1 MSARLPA
8 HRRGFTLLEVVIA
21 IAVLTIMAA
30 LAWETIGGAMRARD
44 YLAFE
49 EELDR
54 SGRIAMAR
62 VHRELSLAFLTKN
75 TAAVNTYR
83 TVFVGK
89 DDNDTDQIWFASR
102 SHRPSV
108 AGARESD
115 QTEITIWCEPDP
127 ENRNRMMLLHREAQR
142 VDHEPDKDGVI
153 LPLARDVSRFDLRY
167 LDPLDG
173 EWQDSWD
180 TNGADTPGRL
190 PRAVQIVLTIAKTD
204 PEDEDDVVE
213 RTFVSTVMIEGASR
227 LARSA
232 TASDGGA
239 GRGRLSGG
247 GGGGGGNGGGGGGN
261 GGGGGGSG
269 GGKGGGGGG
278 KGGGKK

>member
-1 MSARLPA
+1 MSPRVPSARG
-8 HRRGFTLLEVVIA
+8 GFTLLEVVIA
-21 IAVLTIMAA
+21 IAVLTIIAA

-44 YLAFE
+44 YLSFE

-54 SGRIAMAR
+54 SGRVAMSR
-62 VHRELSLAFLTKN
+62 IQRELSLAFLTRN
-75 TAAVNTYR
+75 TASFNTYR

-89 DDNDTDQIWFASR
+89 DDSDTDQVWFASR

-127 ENRNRMMLLHREAQR
+127 EHRNRMVLLHRESQR
-142 VDHEPDKDGVI
+142 IDHEPDKDGVI

-167 LDPLDG
+167 LDPQDG
-173 EWQDSWD
+173 EWQDTWD

-204 PEDEDDVVE
+204 PDDEDEVIE
-213 RTFVSTVMIEGASR
+213 RTFVSTVVIEGASR

-247 GGGGGGNGGGGGGN
+247 GGGGGGGGGSGGGGGGGGAKGGGN
-261 GGGGGGSG
+261 GGGN
-269 GGKGGGGGG
+269 
-278 KGGGKK
+278 GGGKK